1 MKKRTKV
8 LVYSKSTGCSIDSV
22 IGRRQG
28 RSSQPKKIPYVA
40 YIRRVGM
47 GKEGKEEYTLT
58 YTKGGN
64 GGDYYLRSDFK
75 LFYDEDMFSDKDF
88 LL

>member
-1 MKKRTKV
+1 MKKGTKV
-8 LVYSKSTGCSIDSV
+8 LVYSKSTGCSLEKV
-22 IGRRQG
+22 MRRRQG
-28 RSSQPKKIPYVA
+28 GEPKKIPYVA

-47 GKEGKEEYTLT
+47 GKEGEEEYTLT
-58 YTKGGN
+58 YTKGGR

-75 LFYDEDMFSDKDF
+75 LFYDEDMFSDTDF

>member
-1 MKKRTKV
+1 MKKGTKV
-8 LVYSKSTGCSIDSV
+8 LVYSKSTGCSLEKV
-22 IGRRQG
+22 MRRRHVEEPRQ
-28 RSSQPKKIPYVA
+28 IPFVA
-40 YIRRVGM
+40 YIKRVEWD
-47 GKEGKEEYTLT
+47 EGIEQYTLT
-58 YTKGGN
+58 YTSGGS